1 MVHHDLS
8 IPEGCVQLQIKIS
21 HAAELPLA
29 AADLAS
35 LSTTVKCFLQQHA
48 FSQNK
53 MLEGVPRAHA
63 SAL

>member
-8 IPEGCVQLQIKIS
+8 IPEGCIQLQIKMS
-21 HAAELPLA
+21 HAEELPLA

-35 LSTTVKCFLQQHA
+35 LSTTVKRFLQQHA
-48 FSQNK
+48 LPWNK
-53 MLEGVPRAHA
+53 MLEGLLCAHA